1 MALSKS
7 AKEVSENLKALEFY
21 LNNGTADAVGAI
33 VELRLVAEKLHTL
46 HGNSELVD
54 DMVNAT
60 NRLAWFVGTEK

>member
-7 AKEVSENLKALEFY
+7 AKEVSENLKALELY
-21 LNNGTADAVGAI
+21 LNNGAADAVGAI